1 MKKIPLVDNNISKSD
16 IKEIIKFLKTNPRL
30 SQGDKVKE
38 FEKEFSSFLEVKH
51 SVFVNSGSSANLL
64 MIYAMMLSKKLKNK
78 KVVVPAISWSTSV
91 APLLHLGLEPIICDV
106 DSDLCLNTTAFK
118 AIIKDHKPSALMLVH
133 PLGFGADMIEIT
145 KLCSENDIV
154 LLEDTCESLGS
165 DFRGMNLGTFG
176 LMSTFSFFVSHHI
189 TSIEGGMI
197 CTDDDDIADILRMIR
212 SHGWDRELSKEKQKD
227 LRDRFNISEF
237 EALYTFYYPAFNVR
251 GTEINA
257 VLGLKQLERVEDIIC
272 KREDNFWIY
281 DKYMNENDLYAIEI
295 TGNHLISNFAYP
307 IIHHLKDKLVKALIK
322 NGVECRPIVCGDISK
337 QPFLKNRLKYDT
349 NTPMA
354 EMIDKYG
361 FYVPNHPHLTDSDIK
376 YVCDIIKSVVEEE
389 K

>member
-1 MKKIPLVDNNISKSD
+1 
-16 IKEIIKFLKTNPRL
+16 
-30 SQGDKVKE
+30 
-38 FEKEFSSFLEVKH
+38 
-51 SVFVNSGSSANLL
+51 
-64 MIYAMMLSKKLKNK
+64 
-78 KVVVPAISWSTSV
+78 
-91 APLLHLGLEPIICDV
+91 
-106 DSDLCLNTTAFK
+106 
-118 AIIKDHKPSALMLVH
+118 
-133 PLGFGADMIEIT
+133 
-145 KLCSENDIV
+145 
-154 LLEDTCESLGS
+154 
-165 DFRGMNLGTFG
+165 
-176 LMSTFSFFVSHHI
+176 
-189 TSIEGGMI
+189 
-197 CTDDDDIADILRMIR
+197 MIR

-307 IIHHLKDKLVKALIK
+307 IIHHLKDKIVKALIK